1 MTNEENMLEYTYI
14 MCFIQHPLHRRWVP
28 VTSERY
34 FKRLEADTCFS
45 WKACA
50 SLSECNY
57 KVWTL
62 FIHKLCVLSV
72 DFISSPLHASSSQV
86 SNYILKPRWLHLD
99 FIIRPLLCFI
109 KHEDLKEEAKG
120 EMNLV
125 GNFFFLLED
134 IIKVWRL
141 ETKWNVLS
149 FFLKK
154 FYLFIFS
161 FEGHMEVPRLGVKSE
176 LQLPTY
182 ITATATP
189 DPSHVRDLHH
199 RSRRPQTLNPLSE
212 ARDWARVWMD
222 TSCVCYHWP
231 TKGTPLPAYFKSS
244 PEYV

>member
-1 MTNEENMLEYTYI
+1 MTNEENMLEYTYV
-14 MCFIQHPLHRRWVP
+14 MYFIQHPLHRRWVP

-161 FEGHMEVPRLGVKSE
+161 F
-176 LQLPTY
+176 
-182 ITATATP
+182 
-189 DPSHVRDLHH
+189 
-199 RSRRPQTLNPLSE
+199 
-212 ARDWARVWMD
+212 
-222 TSCVCYHWP
+222 
-231 TKGTPLPAYFKSS
+231 
-244 PEYV
+244 